1 MSTVMQK
8 KRVAIIGTTGLPA
21 KYGGFETL
29 AHHLV
34 DRLNQQFDLTVF
46 CSSNYFSKKG
56 VRLTEYNGA
65 KLEYISLNANGYQ
78 SIIYDMISI
87 VKALRKNDVLLLLG
101 ISGAICLPFIKMFSK
116 IPVIVNID
124 GQEWKRQKW
133 NWIAKK
139 FLGYSE
145 RLAIKYADHVVVDNA
160 VIYDYVVDCYGKK
173 DTTLIEYGADH
184 VKKIKLTDE
193 IIIKYPFLTSNYA
206 FNVCRIEP
214 ENNVQILIESY
225 AHRPAETLVIVGL
238 WNHSE
243 YGKNLRAYFS
253 EFSNIHLLDPIYEQ
267 QELDIIRSNA
277 YLYLHGH
284 SAGGT
289 NPSLVEAMALGL
301 PIVAFDIS
309 YNRKTTEN
317 EACYFDS
324 TLTLHMQLDRLNK
337 AKCIDMGIKLES
349 IAAKRYTWERIT
361 GLYAQLFS
369 RDEMSAIENLTS
381 EAALRKQ
388 TIINIKTQEREEA
401 AA

>member
-46 CSSNYFSKKG
+46 CSSKYFSQKG

-65 KLEYISLNANGYQ
+65 KLEYVSLNANGYQ
-78 SIIYDMISI
+78 SIIYDVISI
-87 VKALRKNDVLLLLG
+87 VKALRNNDVLLLLG

-139 FLGYSE
+139 FLGFSE
-145 RLAIKYADHVVVDNA
+145 RVAIKYADHVVVDNE
-160 VIYDYVVDCYGKK
+160 VIYDYVVDCYGKQ

-193 IIIKYPFLTSNYA
+193 IIIKYPFLTSNYV

-214 ENNVQILIESY
+214 ENNVQILIETF

-238 WNHSE
+238 WSQSE

-267 QELDIIRSNA
+267 EELDIIRSNA

-324 TLTLHMQLDRLNK
+324 TLTLHMQLDRLNES
-337 AKCIDMGIKLES
+337 KCIDMALKLES
-349 IAAKRYTWERIT
+349 IAARRYTWGRIT

-369 RDEMSAIENLTS
+369 RD
-381 EAALRKQ
+381 
-388 TIINIKTQEREEA
+388 
-401 AA
+401 